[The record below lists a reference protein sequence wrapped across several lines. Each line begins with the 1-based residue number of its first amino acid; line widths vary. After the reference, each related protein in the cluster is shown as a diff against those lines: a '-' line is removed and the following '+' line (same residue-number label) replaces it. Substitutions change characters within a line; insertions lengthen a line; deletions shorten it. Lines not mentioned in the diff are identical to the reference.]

1 MAQERERGRWTERSR
16 ERRSRK
22 IKGVEVAGKLM

>member
-1 MAQERERGRWTERSR
+1 MAGDSSR

-22 IKGVEVAGKLM
+22 